1 MKKVLLSGGLFL
13 FVIAVCFAAA
23 QVDGAWKGYIEGQ
36 YNITVTLKTEGA
48 KVTGTL
54 ALVDNN
60 PKSENPEDVTYSPFV
75 SAQMGKNE
83 ITEGKV
89 EGDNITFT
97 TKFNGTP
104 IVYKGVINGDKIVLT
119 TAFNGQDVKA
129 TLTRSK

>member
-60 PKSENPEDVTYSPFV
+60 PKSENPEDVAYSPFV

-83 ITEGKV
+83 IKDGKV

-97 TKFNGTP
+97 TTFNGTP

-119 TAFNGQDVKA
+119 TAYNGQDVKA
-129 TLTRSK
+129 TLTRAK